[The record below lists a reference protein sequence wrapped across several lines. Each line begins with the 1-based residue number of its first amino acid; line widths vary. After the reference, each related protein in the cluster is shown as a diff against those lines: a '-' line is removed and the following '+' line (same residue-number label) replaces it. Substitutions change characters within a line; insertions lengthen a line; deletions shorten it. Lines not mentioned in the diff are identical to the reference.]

1 MGGRPSPS
9 RGVQGWVW
17 QASCKL
23 AALPPRPPLPAVNK
37 VEWMLAIRAL
47 DVLSGTI
54 GEPRACA
61 FGLAP
66 RHALRSLLLPPLAP
80 RLG

>member
-1 MGGRPSPS
+1 
-9 RGVQGWVW
+9 
-17 QASCKL
+17 
-23 AALPPRPPLPAVNK
+23 
-37 VEWMLAIRAL
+37 MLAIRAL

-66 RHALRSLLLPPLAP
+66 RHALRSLLLPPFAP